1 MTLYL
6 MWESLILYNLFTSI
20 YIGPGTVPFDWE
32 PVSILMLHDIYV
44 ANHSNQSPVRL

>member
-6 MWESLILYNLFTSI
+6 TWESLILYNLFTSI

-32 PVSILMLHDIYV
+32 PVSILMIMMVTLHC
-44 ANHSNQSPVRL
+44 P